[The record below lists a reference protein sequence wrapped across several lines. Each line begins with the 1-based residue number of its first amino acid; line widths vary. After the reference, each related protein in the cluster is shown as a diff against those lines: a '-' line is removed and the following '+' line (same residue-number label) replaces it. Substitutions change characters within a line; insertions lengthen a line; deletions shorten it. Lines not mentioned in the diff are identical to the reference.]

1 MYVLTLIFCFQSCVH
16 LLCDST
22 IISVAMTIIAVIRNI
37 IPLPEYLIVELI
49 INMFPQNGKPASKLY
64 TYTCD
69 QACKNNS

>member
-1 MYVLTLIFCFQSCVH
+1 
-16 LLCDST
+16 
-22 IISVAMTIIAVIRNI
+22 MTIIAVIRNI
-37 IPLPEYLIVELI
+37 IPLAEYLIVELI